1 MYTCI
6 MLFPLMSPGL
16 TVVPDST
23 PLKQTVV
30 RKKKSTANVL
40 LSSADSEE
48 DTKKEEG
55 TVSVTYSTNSIVR
68 KRKEQ

>member
-16 TVVPDST
+16 KVVPDSI
-23 PLKQTVV
+23 PLKQTVA

-40 LSSADSEE
+40 LSSSDSEE
-48 DTKKEEG
+48 DTTKEEG
-55 TVSVTYSTNSIVR
+55 TVSIQLTV
-68 KRKEQ
+68 

>member
-1 MYTCI
+1 M
-6 MLFPLMSPGL
+6 
-16 TVVPDST
+16 VVPDSA
-23 PLKQTVV
+23 PLKQTVA

-40 LSSADSEE
+40 LSSSDSEE

-68 KRKEQ
+68 GDCV